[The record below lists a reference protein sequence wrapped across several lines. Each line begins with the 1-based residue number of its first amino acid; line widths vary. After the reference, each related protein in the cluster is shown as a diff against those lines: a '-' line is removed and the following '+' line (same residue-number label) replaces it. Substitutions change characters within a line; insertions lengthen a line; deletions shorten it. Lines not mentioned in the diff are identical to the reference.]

1 MIRDKNMV
9 QAANSM
15 LHNERNR
22 SMEGQEHEEMPTYG
36 NCYRCY
42 WGGPIIIECYH
53 CEPGLFILREEAV
66 GPVQW
71 SFQLIQVEDI
81 FLDSHLI
88 AKLMGKGHDV
98 TKGDIPHSWFGVI
111 QGVIRLPFDILYRKL
126 ATK

>member
-1 MIRDKNMV
+1 MV

-15 LHNERNR
+15 LHNGRNR

-53 CEPGLFILREEAV
+53 CELGFFMLREEAV

-81 FLDSHLI
+81 FLDSISLQS
-88 AKLMGKGHDV
+88 
-98 TKGDIPHSWFGVI
+98 SWEKDMMSLR
-111 QGVIRLPFDILYRKL
+111 QTYRTAGL
-126 ATK
+126 E